1 MPVKRGSVAAPLAAI
16 VSSLAAA
23 SCCLPLGYFL
33 TAAGLFGGAGVL
45 DAGRPYL
52 IGLSLVALAAGFTRV
67 YTRSSCRAERSVTAV
82 VVLWSA
88 AVFVLLMFLFP
99 QEIAGLLA
107 DITGSSS

>member
-45 DAGRPYL
+45 GSPYL
-52 IGLSLVALAAGFTRV
+52 IALSLVALAAGFIRV
-67 YTRSSCRAERSVTAV
+67 YTRSSCHAERSTTAV
-82 VVLWSA
+82 VVLWTA
-88 AVFVLLMFLFP
+88 AVLVLSMFLFS
-99 QEIAGLLA
+99 QEIAGFLA
-107 DITGSSS
+107 DITGS